1 VSDDSLNGAGITA
14 KERLGNI
21 EELLKSMDSKLDNK
35 ADRADLIAVEGR
47 VRAIELKMAFWAG
60 AIVVLSAGVSVG
72 VSFAVKAMTA

>member
-1 VSDDSLNGAGITA
+1 LNGAGITA

-72 VSFAVKAMTA
+72 VSFAVKALG

>member
-72 VSFAVKAMTA
+72 VSFAVKALG

>member
-21 EELLKSMDSKLDNK
+21 EGILKDIDGKLDNK
-35 ADRADLIAVEGR
+35 ADLASVVALEGR
-47 VRAIELKMAFWAG
+47 IRAIELKMAFWAG

-72 VSFAVKAMTA
+72 VSFAVKALG